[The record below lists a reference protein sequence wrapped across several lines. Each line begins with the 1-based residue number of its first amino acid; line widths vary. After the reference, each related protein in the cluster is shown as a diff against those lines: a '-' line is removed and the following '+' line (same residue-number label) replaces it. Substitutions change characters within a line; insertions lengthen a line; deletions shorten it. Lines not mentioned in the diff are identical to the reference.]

1 MMVLETNT
9 HGLTGDLENLGHIP
23 DKGLVIP
30 TAAELVE
37 AALDHGNGHQEG
49 GAKHVGLDLHVSL
62 PNGRPKRGTL
72 AGAGIQSLM

>member
-1 MMVLETNT
+1 MMVLETDT

-37 AALDHGNGHQEG
+37 AALDHGNGHQKG
-49 GAKHVGLDLHVSL
+49 
-62 PNGRPKRGTL
+62 
-72 AGAGIQSLM
+72 